1 LLFRATFFFI
11 DKGAAITFSLKKA
24 LIGLTAI
31 FHLADAPL
39 NGPRHLHRLTIRL
52 EREMQLMLVSLEMP
66 VQYFTRVSEAFERR
80 GRSLLPNKLDS
91 ICDVIGFAFQAPY
104 GVFCKRRNKSIIAEV
119 TMILDLPR
127 LGQIDGFAPEERGTG

>member
-11 DKGAAITFSLKKA
+11 DKGAAITFGLKKA
-24 LIGLTAI
+24 LIGLTVI

-39 NGPRHLHRLTIRL
+39 NGPQHLHRLTIRL

-80 GRSLLPNKLDS
+80 RRSLLPNKLDS
-91 ICDVIGFAFQAPY
+91 VCDVIGFTFQAPY
-104 GVFCKRRNKSIIAEV
+104 GVFCERRNKSITAEV

-127 LGQIDGFAPEERGTG
+127 LGRIDGFAPEERGTG